1 MAHRDAEYISVVM
14 KPKIAIV
21 RGKFLNRYEM
31 QFFEPLVERFDITA
45 FGSLTP
51 YHERFAFPVVKLPSP
66 VDLPDF
72 PYKMPVLNR
81 LFVDA
86 HYLWGLEEKLKC
98 FDLVH
103 TAETYFHYTQQCLNA
118 KKKGYV
124 RKVIATVLENIPYNN
139 EGIRG
144 RRAFKRRARTEL
156 DHIIALTQKTKGALV
171 IEGCELS
178 KITIIGHYVDTQRF
192 KPIDNRGM
200 RIFHKKI
207 QILFVG
213 RLEEYKG
220 VFDVLEVARMLIGD
234 PELAGYSLRFVFVGE
249 GSEKETMVRTER
261 LLGIER
267 FVKHQSVPYDQMPA
281 LYQTADIFVA
291 PSKTQFRRGKP
302 TWEEQYNTTLLEA
315 QASGLPIVTTESGGI
330 PENVGDSAIL
340 IEPGDVKALAYAIK
354 QFIVNE
360 KLRLMYAKKA
370 RKRAETVHDAK
381 IGANKLARLYE
392 QVLHEA

>member
-1 MAHRDAEYISVVM
+1 MAHRDAEYISVLM

-31 QFFEPLVERFDITA
+31 QFFEPLVKRYDITA

-51 YHERFAFPVVKLPSP
+51 YHDRFAFPVVKLPSP
-66 VDLPDF
+66 MDLPNF
-72 PYKMPVLNR
+72 PYKMAILNR
-81 LFVDA
+81 LFTDA
-86 HYLWGLEEKLKC
+86 HYLWGLEERLKG

-124 RKVIATVLENIPYNN
+124 KKVIATVLENIPYNN
-139 EGIRG
+139 EAIWG

-156 DHIIALTQKTKGALV
+156 DHIIALTQKTKDALV
-171 IEGCELS
+171 IEGCEPS

-192 KPIDNRGM
+192 KPIDNRRM
-200 RIFHKKI
+200 RTFHKKI
-207 QILFVG
+207 RILFVG

-220 VFDVLEVARMLIGD
+220 VFDVLEVAKILIND
-234 PELAGYSLRFVFVGE
+234 SELATYSLQFLFVGE
-249 GSEKETMVRTER
+249 GGEVRKMRGMEQK
-261 LLGIER
+261 LGIGR
-267 FVKHQSVPYDQMPA
+267 FVEHRSVSYGQIPVVYQS
-281 LYQTADIFVA
+281 ADIFVA
-291 PSKTQFRRGKP
+291 PSKTQFLRGKP

-315 QASGLPIVTTESGGI
+315 QASGLPIVATKSGGI

-340 IEPGDVKALAYAIK
+340 VEPGDVKTLAYAIK

-360 KLRLMYAKKA
+360 KLRLIYTKKA

-392 QVLHEA
+392 QILH